1 MTIRKA
7 FLTLAAGTGS
17 LLLRSVL
24 ASVVIF
30 LRAAPVYVRFNS
42 DRRYLRR

>member
-7 FLTLAAGTGS
+7 LLTVAAGTGS

-24 ASVVIF
+24 ASVVIV
-30 LRAAPVYVRFNS
+30 LRAPVYVRSNS
-42 DRRYLRR
+42 DHRHSRR

>member
-30 LRAAPVYVRFNS
+30 LRAAPVYVRSNS